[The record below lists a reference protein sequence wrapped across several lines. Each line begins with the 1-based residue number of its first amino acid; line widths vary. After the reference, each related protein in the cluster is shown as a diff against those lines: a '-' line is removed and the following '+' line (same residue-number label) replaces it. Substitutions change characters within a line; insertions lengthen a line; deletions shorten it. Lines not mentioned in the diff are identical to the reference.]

1 MKNET
6 SIRGEIL
13 TLGVALTISY
23 ILLYQFN
30 ASIIGTSGNA
40 EIAALVFLPAF
51 VRFLGFLLI
60 GLWAIPFLWLAAA
73 LSLNFEIDL
82 KALLFLAA
90 CLELGA
96 PLSLALFRKAVPVHI
111 AFEYITG
118 RNLLALSLVAAFGSA
133 VSYHIGLSLVGVG
146 AFSVQTFAIAVVG
159 NAAGTWVIFYAIKIA
174 LTAFGKMY
182 SRRG

>member
-90 CLELGA
+90 DLLPLNWSIFCENNLG
-96 PLSLALFRKAVPVHI
+96 
-111 AFEYITG
+111 
-118 RNLLALSLVAAFGSA
+118 
-133 VSYHIGLSLVGVG
+133 
-146 AFSVQTFAIAVVG
+146 
-159 NAAGTWVIFYAIKIA
+159 
-174 LTAFGKMY
+174 
-182 SRRG
+182 